1 MTMSKLADKYS
12 VKRNKIRNQYTLL
25 RGQVEDGVLFFLDK
39 VEETIRACD
48 NLLLTWKTLG
58 DQKVKETMYRMVS
71 RILEERDQWRENSS
85 TDDTLNSLTSI
96 ETFLEEIKEM
106 NFAILREEEET
117 ATEFPSILK
126 LLIKKIKI
134 ASNNPQI

>member
-1 MTMSKLADKYS
+1 MDPVASQTPGSPSCNRHKRCLKTEGPRYKTLEGMTMSKLADKYS

-71 RILEERDQWRENSS
+71 RILEEIDQWR
-85 TDDTLNSLTSI
+85 
-96 ETFLEEIKEM
+96 
-106 NFAILREEEET
+106 
-117 ATEFPSILK
+117 AT
-126 LLIKKIKI
+126 
-134 ASNNPQI
+134 